1 MLNYVQVIKVINEN
15 SVYKDKRIKLGL
27 KIQYYR
33 KLKGYT
39 QETFAEMVG
48 ITASHLSQIES
59 IASEKCVSL
68 KTLFKMAEVLEIEP
82 YQLLKED

>member
-1 MLNYVQVIKVINEN
+1 MIEKD
-15 SVYKDKRIKLGL
+15 SVYKDRYMKLGL

-39 QETFAEMVG
+39 QETFAEMIGLTGSYV
-48 ITASHLSQIES
+48 SQIES
-59 IASEKCVSL
+59 IATEKGVSL

-82 YQLLKED
+82 YQLLKDD